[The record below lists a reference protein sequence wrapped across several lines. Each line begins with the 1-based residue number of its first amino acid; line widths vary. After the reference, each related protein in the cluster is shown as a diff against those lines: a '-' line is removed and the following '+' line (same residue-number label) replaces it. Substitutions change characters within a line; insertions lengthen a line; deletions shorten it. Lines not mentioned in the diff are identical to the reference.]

1 MATFLFDKVI
11 FGPVQSRRLGTSLGI
26 NLLPLDGKICSFN
39 CIYCECGWNPD
50 VRMGKSSLPDRKD
63 VADKLEEKLRE
74 MLALGQLPDVIT
86 FAGNGEPTLHPQFPE
101 IVEDTIRI
109 RDQFAAG
116 CKISVLS
123 NATTASNKNVF
134 DALLKI
140 DNNIQK
146 LDSAVPETL
155 RTLNCPTGKFS
166 VKKLIENLSSFSG
179 RLIVQTL
186 FLRGKCNDKYI
197 DNTTEEELFAWINA
211 LKLIRPR
218 KVMVYSLSR
227 ETPAKDLEKV
237 PVEELQK
244 IAERVRD
251 IGIEVQVS

>member
-11 FGPVQSRRLGTSLGI
+11 FGPVKSRRLGVSLGI
-26 NLLPLDGKICSFN
+26 NLLPINGKICSFN
-39 CIYCECGWNPD
+39 CIYCECGWNPE
-50 VRMGKSSLPDRKD
+50 VRMGKSSMPDRRE
-63 VADKLEEKLRE
+63 VADNLEKKLRE
-74 MLALGQLPDVIT
+74 MLASGQLPDVIT

-109 RDQFAAG
+109 RNRFVAG

-134 DALLKI
+134 EALLKI
-140 DNNIQK
+140 ENNIQK

-155 RTLNCPTGKFS
+155 RALNCPTGKFS
-166 VKKLIENLSSFSG
+166 VEKLIENLSSFSG

-186 FLRGKCNDKYI
+186 FLRGKRNDKYI
-197 DNTTEEELFAWINA
+197 DNTTEEELLAWTNA
-211 LKLIRPR
+211 LKLIRPQ

-227 ETPAKDLEKV
+227 DTPAKDLEKT
-237 PVEELQK
+237 PIEELKK
-244 IAERVRD
+244 IAERVRN